1 MRLHWLQ
8 FLRAIAALLVL
19 SGHALGMTTRLG
31 GQERLHL
38 PTGIGVDLFF
48 AISGFIMIYASDRL
62 FGSPGAG
69 REFLIRRIG
78 RVAPLYW
85 ISTTA
90 VLGTMVLGSR
100 GWAGLP
106 DLGYIICSYL
116 FIPDDAFGSVDGIAF
131 PLLSLG
137 WTLNYEMLFY
147 AVFSTFLFLP
157 RAKAIVCV
165 TTAMLVLVLLGL
177 IFTPIAVIP
186 KTWSQA
192 IILEFTMGMFIGHAF
207 LTGVRMPRMA
217 SMVLLGLALGW
228 VAFDPAGLMAL
239 KQTPNDVRRLIGW
252 GVPAVVVLG
261 SFILTPWRMPTLVE
275 KPAVLLG
282 DASYSLY
289 LTHPFVLVLVDRIWP
304 RLFGEQFLAALVL
317 SGVALAIIVAVAVH
331 NMVERPIERVIKRV
345 RAKSPAPPLALG
357 STPSC

>member
-19 SGHALGMTTRLG
+19 SGHALGMATRLG

-62 FGSPGAG
+62 FTKSGVG

-90 VLGTMVLGSR
+90 MLCTMVLGSR

-106 DLGYIICSYL
+106 DLSYILCSYL
-116 FIPDDAFGSVDGIAF
+116 FIPNDAFGSVGGIAF

-157 RAKAIVCV
+157 RAKAIFCV
-165 TTAMLVLVLLGL
+165 TAAMIVLVLLGL
-177 IFTPIAVIP
+177 NFGPTSVIP

-192 IILEFTMGMFIGHAF
+192 IILEFALGMFIGHVF
-207 LTGVRMPRMA
+207 LNGLRMPRIVSVA
-217 SMVLLGLALGW
+217 VLGLAIGW
-228 VAFDPAGLMAL
+228 VALDPAGLTAF
-239 KQTPNDVRRLIGW
+239 KQTPNDFRRLIGW
-252 GVPAVVVLG
+252 GVPAVFVLG
-261 SFILTPWRMPTLVE
+261 SLILTSWRMPPMVE
-275 KPAVLLG
+275 RPATLLG
-282 DASYSLY
+282 NASYSLY
-289 LTHPFVLVLVDRIWP
+289 LTHPFVLVLVERAWAQ
-304 RLFGEQFLAALVL
+304 LVGAQFLPAMVL
-317 SGVALAIIVAVAVH
+317 SGIALAIVIAVAVH
-331 NMVERPIERVIKRV
+331 NMVERPIERVIKGV
-345 RAKSPAPPLALG
+345 RERAPPPQLAVG
-357 STPSC
+357 S